1 MLPDDFITNPR
12 YASFALRATLATM
25 GCYLLMVTTH
35 WYGIHTCMVT
45 TVATAL
51 ATTGAQVHK
60 QALRISGAI
69 FGGALGIFSVTF
81 LLPRFDSL
89 FGPIVRDCTVGTM
102 GAAWVS
108 LGSARNLLCGLADR
122 AGFLHDRASGPA
134 SSNEPG
140 CHLGPLG
147 SG

>member
-1 MLPDDFITNPR
+1 MLPDDFATNPR

-69 FGGALGIFSVTF
+69 LGGALGIFSVTY

-89 FGPIVRDCTVGTM
+89 FRPPGRDCPWDHGRRLGLTGQRPGSPM
-102 GAAWVS
+102 PAGRSRS
-108 LGSARNLLCGLADR
+108 LFS
-122 AGFLHDRASGPA
+122 
-134 SSNEPG
+134 
-140 CHLGPLG
+140 
-147 SG
+147 